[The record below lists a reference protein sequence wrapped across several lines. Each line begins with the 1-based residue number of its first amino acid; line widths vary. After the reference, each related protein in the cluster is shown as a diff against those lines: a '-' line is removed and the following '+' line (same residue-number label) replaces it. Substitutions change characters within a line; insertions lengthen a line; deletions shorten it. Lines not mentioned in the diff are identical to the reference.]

1 MHSMKTFRSALL
13 AAAFVLL
20 AACSG
25 GAATTLN
32 GNPTLQGGGDD
43 YAGPAPQNADI
54 QSFRINFWQNVKGP
68 DRCGGCHNETRGQAP
83 QFARSDDV
91 NQAYA
96 AILPYVDLAEPDQS
110 PLVAHVA
117 GGHNCWQASAR
128 ACADILTVWI
138 RNWAGSAASGG
149 TQIVLTAPIDKS
161 VGDSK
166 SFPASPAL
174 FQSTVWPLLRG
185 NGKCLRCHQSTAAE
199 PRSPFF
205 ASADVDE
212 AYAAAQA
219 KINLDNPADSR
230 FVLRLREESHNCW
243 TSSCAADADTMQ
255 AAIEAFASQV
265 TPTPVDPT
273 LKISQAL
280 GLYDGTVASGGSRV
294 DQYAIAKYEFKTGS
308 GDVVYDTSGNGAEL
322 NLTIY
327 GNQPENI
334 EWVGGWGLNI
344 KPGGKAQGT
353 VSASAKLADAIK
365 TTGEYSLEV
374 WAAPANVTQED
385 AYIVSYSGSATTRN
399 MTLAQRAYQYEAL
412 ARSTTTGA
420 NGAPSLLTNDADR
433 DAQASLQHVV
443 LTYDPVNG
451 RRLYVNG
458 NFTGDLDPRSGGTLA
473 GWDNAF
479 ALVLGNE
486 TSNNRQW
493 SGVLR
498 FVAIHDHALTP
509 EQIQQNFAAGVGE
522 RYFLLFD
529 VTALIGAPLNQPH
542 EYIMFEVSQYDS
554 YSYLFTRPTF
564 ISLNPNYRPG
574 TIPIKGL
581 RIGINGT
588 EAQNGQAY
596 ANLDLSVTDANYSSE
611 TGQLLSSIGTVIGLQ
626 NGPATDEFFLSFD
639 QIAGQMHMRTP
650 AVGVPSPEVNLA
662 PQPDIGVRTFEQL
675 NQSMSIITGV
685 PTTDPGVRS
694 TYLQVQQQ
702 LPPVPN
708 IEAFLASH
716 QTGVAQLAIKYCSV
730 MVNTASTR
738 QAFFPALN
746 LAVQPATQFAGAG
759 KDILLVPLLT
769 RAFQQDNGVDLA
781 TQPSD
786 TEVRAELSAL
796 IDKLS
801 AKPGASS
808 ATVAKAAC
816 AAALGSGAL
825 EIL

>member
-1 MHSMKTFRSALL
+1 MKTFRIALL
-13 AAAFVLL
+13 AAAFVLV

-25 GAATTLN
+25 GATTTVN
-32 GNPTLQGGGDD
+32 ANPTLLGGGDD
-43 YAGPAPQNADI
+43 YAGPAPQTADI

-83 QFARSDDV
+83 MFARSDDV
-91 NQAYA
+91 NQAYE
-96 AILPYVDLAEPDQS
+96 AILPYVNLTEPDQS

-138 RNWAGSAASGG
+138 RNWAGSAAAGG
-149 TQIVLTAPIDKS
+149 TQIVLIAPIDKA

-166 SFPASPAL
+166 SFPVSPAL

-185 NGKCLRCHQSTAAE
+185 NGKCLGCHQSTAAD

-243 TSSCAADADTMQ
+243 QPLSCAQAADVMQ
-255 AAIEAFASQV
+255 AAIEAFANQV
-265 TPTPVDPT
+265 TTTPVDST
-273 LKISQAL
+273 LKLSQAL
-280 GLYDGTVASGGSRV
+280 GLYDGTVASGGSRI

-308 GDVVYDTSGNGAEL
+308 GDTIYDTSGHGAEL
-322 NLTIY
+322 NLTMY
-327 GNQPENI
+327 DAI
-334 EWVGGWGLNI
+334 EWVGGWGVNI
-344 KPGGKAQGT
+344 KQGGKAQGT
-353 VSASAKLADAIK
+353 VSASSKLANAIK
-365 TTGEYSLEV
+365 TTGEYSIEV

-385 AYIVSYSGSATTRN
+385 AYLVSYSGSAATRN
-399 MTLAQRAYQYEAL
+399 VTLAQRAYQYEAL

-493 SGVLR
+493 TGVLR
-498 FVAIHDHALTP
+498 FAAIHDHALTA
-509 EQIQQNFAAGVGE
+509 EQVQQNFVAGVGE

-529 VTALIGAPLNQPH
+529 VTALIGAPLNLPH
-542 EYIMFEVSQYDS
+542 EYLMFEVSQYDS

-564 ISLNPNYRPG
+564 ISLDPNYRPG
-574 TIPIKGL
+574 TIPIRGL
-581 RIGINGT
+581 RIGINGA

-596 ANLDLSVTDANYSSE
+596 ANLDLTVSDANYSST

-626 NGPATDEFFLSFD
+626 KGPASDEFFLSFD
-639 QIAGQMHMRTP
+639 QIAGQTHARTP
-650 AVGVPSPEVNLA
+650 AVGVPSPEVDLN
-662 PQPDIGVRTFEQL
+662 PQSDIGVRTFEQL
-675 NQSMSIITGV
+675 NQSMSAITGV
-685 PTTDPGVRS
+685 PTTNAAVRS

-708 IEAFLASH
+708 VEAFLASH
-716 QTGVAQLAIKYCSV
+716 QTGIAQLAIKYCAV
-730 MVNTASTR
+730 MVDDGTR
-738 QAFFPALN
+738 RAAFFPLLDINAQ
-746 LAVQPATQFAGAG
+746 AATQFSSMAG
-759 KDILLVPLLT
+759 KDRLIVPLLQ
-769 RAFQQDNGVDLA
+769 RVLQQQSDGTDLA
-781 TQPSD
+781 SQPAGS
-786 TEVRAELSAL
+786 EVRIELSNL
-796 IDKLS
+796 TDKLVNG
-801 AKPGASS
+801 GADSK
-808 ATVAKAAC
+808 TVAKAVC

>member
-1 MHSMKTFRSALL
+1 MHRMKTFRFALL
-13 AAAFVLL
+13 AAAFVLV

-32 GNPTLQGGGDD
+32 SNPTQQGGGDD
-43 YAGPAPQNADI
+43 YAGPAPLNADI
-54 QSFRINFWQNVKGP
+54 QSFRINFWQNVKGAN
-68 DRCGGCHNETRGQAP
+68 RCGGCHNQSQGQAP
-83 QFARSDDV
+83 MFARSDDV
-91 NQAYA
+91 NQAYNS
-96 AILPYVDLAEPDQS
+96 ILPYVDLIEPDQS
-110 PLVAHVA
+110 ALVAHVA

-138 RNWAGSAASGG
+138 RNWAGAAAAGG
-149 TQIVLTAPIDKS
+149 TQIQLVAPIDKT

-166 SFPASPAL
+166 SFPTSPAL
-174 FQSTVWPLLRG
+174 FESTVWPLLRG

-219 KINLDNPADSR
+219 KMNLDDPAASR

-243 TSSCAADADTMQ
+243 TSSCPADADTMQ
-255 AAIEAFASQV
+255 AAIQAFASQV
-265 TPTPVDPT
+265 TTTPVDST

-280 GLYDGTVASGGSRV
+280 GLYDGTVASGGSRI
-294 DQYAIAKYEFKTGS
+294 DQYAIARYEFKTGS
-308 GDVVYDTSGNGAEL
+308 GDVIYDTSGSGAEL
-322 NLTIY
+322 NLTMS
-327 GNQPENI
+327 GAI
-334 EWVGGWGLNI
+334 EWVGGWGVNI

-353 VSASAKLADAIK
+353 VAASSKLANAIK
-365 TTGEYSLEV
+365 STGEYSLEV

-399 MTLAQRAYQYEAL
+399 VTLAQRAYQYEAL

-473 GWDNAF
+473 GWDDAF

-486 TSNNRQW
+486 TSSNRQW
-493 SGVLR
+493 TGVLR

-509 EQIQQNFAAGVGE
+509 EQVQQNFTAGVGE

-529 VTALIGAPLNQPH
+529 VTAQIGAPMNNPH

-564 ISLNPNYRPG
+564 ISLDPDYRPG

-581 RIGINGT
+581 RIGINGA
-588 EAQNGQAY
+588 EALNGQAY
-596 ANLDLSVTDANYSSE
+596 ANLDLSVTDNNYSPE

-626 NGPATDEFFLSFD
+626 KGPVSDEFFLSFD
-639 QIAGQMHMRTP
+639 QIAGQTHARTP
-650 AVGVPSPEVNLA
+650 SVGVPSPQVDL
-662 PQPDIGVRTFEQL
+662 PSQSDIGVRTFEQL
-675 NQSMSIITGV
+675 NQSMSVITGV
-685 PTTDPGVRS
+685 PTTNSAVRS

-716 QTGVAQLAIKYCSV
+716 QTGIAQLAIKYCSV
-730 MVNTASTR
+730 MVDTNPTG
-738 QAFFPALN
+738 FFPQLN
-746 LAVQPATQFAGAG
+746 VNASAATQFADAAG
-759 KDILLVPLLT
+759 KDRLIVPLLQK
-769 RAFQQDNGVDLA
+769 ALQQQSNGTDLA
-781 TQPSD
+781 SQPTGS
-786 TEVRAELSAL
+786 EVRTELSAL
-796 IDKLS
+796 IDKLVNG
-801 AKPGASS
+801 GADSK
-808 ATVAKAAC
+808 TVAKAAC

>member
-1 MHSMKTFRSALL
+1 MKTLKIVLL
-13 AAAFVLL
+13 AAAIVLV

-25 GAATTLN
+25 GAATTPN
-32 GNPTLQGGGDD
+32 NNPTQQGGGDD
-43 YAGPAPQNADI
+43 YAGPAPVNADV
-54 QSFRINFWQNVKGP
+54 QSFRINFWQNVTSP
-68 DRCGGCHNETRGQAP
+68 TRCGGCHNQTRGQAP
-83 QFARSDDV
+83 MFARTDDV
-91 NQAYA
+91 NLAYDS
-96 AILPYVDLAEPDQS
+96 ILPYVNLIEPDQS
-110 PLVAHVA
+110 PLVAKVA

-128 ACADILTVWI
+128 ACADILTVWV
-138 RNWAGSAASGG
+138 RNWAGAAAAGG
-149 TQIVLTAPIDKS
+149 TQIVLSAPIDKS

-174 FQSTVWPLLRG
+174 FQSTVWALLRG
-185 NGKCLRCHQSTAAE
+185 NGQCARCHQSTAAD
-199 PRSPFF
+199 PKSPFF

-219 KINLDNPADSR
+219 KINLDDPAQSR

-243 TSSCAADADTMQ
+243 TSSCANDANTMQ
-255 AAIEAFASQV
+255 AAIEAFANQV
-265 TPTPVDPT
+265 TATPVDPT
-273 LKISQAL
+273 LRISQAL
-280 GLYDGTVASGGSRV
+280 GLYDGTVASGGSRI

-308 GDVVYDTSGNGAEL
+308 GDVIYDTSGSGAEL
-322 NLTIY
+322 NLTMY
-327 GNQPENI
+327 GAI
-334 EWVGGWGLNI
+334 EWVGGWGVNV

-353 VSASAKLADAIK
+353 VGASAKLASAIK
-365 TTGEYSLEV
+365 ATGEYSLEA

-399 MTLAQRAYQYEAL
+399 VTLAQRAYQYEAL

-458 NFTGDLDPRSGGTLA
+458 NFTGDVDPRSGGTLG
-473 GWDNAF
+473 GWDDTF

-493 SGVLR
+493 TGVLR
-498 FVAIHDHALTP
+498 FVAIHDHALTA
-509 EQIQQNFAAGVGE
+509 EHIQQNFAAGVGE

-529 VTALIGAPLNQPH
+529 VSALIGTPQDAQR

-564 ISLNPNYRPG
+564 ISLDPAFRPG
-574 TIPIKGL
+574 NIPIRGM
-581 RIGINGT
+581 RIGINGA

-596 ANLDLSVTDANYSSE
+596 ANLDLNVTDNNYSPQ

-626 NGPATDEFFLSFD
+626 KGPASDEFFLSFD
-639 QIAGQMHMRTP
+639 LIAGQTHTRTP
-650 AVGVPSPEVNLA
+650 AVGVPSPEVDLA
-662 PQPDIGVRTFEQL
+662 PQSDIGVRTFEQL
-675 NQSMSIITGV
+675 NQSMSLITGV
-685 PTTDPGVRS
+685 PTTNSNVRS

-708 IEAFLASH
+708 IQAFLASH

-730 MVNTASTR
+730 MVDTASTR
-738 QAFFPALN
+738 QAFFPSLN
-746 LAVQPATQFAGAG
+746 LAAAPATQFAGAG

-769 RAFQQDNGVDLA
+769 RAFQQKNGVDLA
-781 TQPSD
+781 TQPTDS
-786 TEVRAELSAL
+786 EVRAELSAL

-801 AKPGASS
+801 AKPGATSS
-808 ATVAKAAC
+808 TVAKAAC